1 MKTAKA
7 LEDLYER
14 KISRETSKIEKLN
27 GNLTFIQVILRV
39 FLFQEMHS
47 LKLVF
52 MMKNLN
58 YTLTMI

>member
-27 GNLTFIQVILRV
+27 GQLRDA
-39 FLFQEMHS
+39 LIE
-47 LKLVF
+47 KAIY
-52 MMKNLN
+52 N
-58 YTLTMI
+58 